1 MKPLK
6 LTIKGLN
13 SFVEAQ
19 TIDFEELSSRGI
31 FGIFGPTGSGKSTI
45 LDGITL
51 ALYGDLARRSNG
63 FVNSGE
69 EVRQASISFV
79 FRIDGKIPRTYQ
91 VDRSY
96 TKNKDLS
103 KKPVSKSVLKEI
115 TNGDPVILE
124 EGTGAVNQACEKLI
138 GLTKD
143 DFLRTVV
150 LPQGKFSEF
159 LMLTGKERNEM
170 LERLFNLEKYG
181 EALAG
186 RIGEEKRSISRN
198 MENLSG
204 RLSGYEDISQGILK
218 EMRKQQK
225 AWETEFENLKAQ
237 VQGMLEEFEEKKQIR
252 LWTQEQEG
260 YKAQMAL
267 LEQEKEKTALWEQ
280 KSKMAEE
287 VKAISPF
294 LEICS
299 QKEQQKE
306 EREASCQALKTALEA
321 ARKAEEGA
329 RALLEKSLEEEKQI
343 PALEAKQRNLEL
355 AIPKNEALAVLEE
368 EDRRR
373 EKELSHL
380 ETLLLKLAETQEKR
394 KESLN
399 GEKKE
404 REELLRQLEACQIS
418 VETRKL
424 VQDGVLLERD
434 YKTAVKGVKKGE
446 AQRNSLKEQIF
457 SQSETERKL
466 KEEEEQVS
474 SELAGRRAQ
483 EREQMARTFREAL
496 EEGKPC
502 PVCGSIHHDLALV
515 AEEVNHLL
523 KGEGEQ
529 GQRIEDLEE
538 EGREIG
544 QKHGTAQALLS
555 ALLAKNEAAEETVKE
570 QREQMESMKKD
581 WELKRAACLEL
592 EKEPVKEAATG
603 SALDYF
609 QKKQTQINEMDEK
622 TQELRRLEAELEE
635 KIKTLEEEQD
645 GARREETKA
654 QIDKAHLKAQKEE
667 ARETLESLKNEI
679 ASLAGDCQDVKKGLT
694 EVKNRIESIQNAV
707 QKAKQTLEEKT
718 QDFQDIKH
726 RLEVEETNRIHAIT
740 GLEEAKQQLSR
751 TLLQCPGLKKETE
764 DQGISLEEAAASW
777 KETDE
782 ELALLKEEIRRRQEE
797 TVRLTNLIR
806 EKALQLDG
814 RSLTEEEWNQ
824 ALLEKEEMET
834 SLENKRTEGTR
845 LSDQILRG
853 KRRLQEKETLMA
865 DYEKKEHR
873 LSLVLQI
880 EKLIKGKRFVEYVAR
895 EKLSYVSRE
904 ASVLLRKLSM
914 GNYELECNAQG
925 HFRII
930 DYKNGGIRREV
941 GTLSGG
947 EIFLASLS
955 LALALSSQIQLTNHA
970 PLELFFLDE
979 GFGTLDDGLL
989 DVVMEALET
998 LHGISSRSIGLITH
1012 VEKIRSQIPVK
1023 LMVTPAESGGKGSRV
1038 EIVYS

>member
-544 QKHGTAQALLS
+544 QKHGIAQALLS

-834 SLENKRTEGTR
+834 CLENKRTEGTR

>member
-19 TIDFEELSSRGI
+19 TIDFEELSSGGI

>member
-523 KGEGEQ
+523 KGEREQ

>member
-115 TNGDPVILE
+115 TNGAPVILE

-225 AWETEFENLKAQ
+225 DWETEFENLKAQ
-237 VQGMLEEFEEKKQIR
+237 AQGMLEEFEEKKQIR

-343 PALEAKQRNLEL
+343 PALEVKQRNLEL
-355 AIPKNEALAVLEE
+355 AIPKNEALTVLEE

-373 EKELSHL
+373 EKELSHV

-434 YKTAVKGVKKGE
+434 YKTAVKGLKKGE
-446 AQRNSLKEQIF
+446 AQRDSLKEQIL

-466 KEEEEQVS
+466 KEEEKQVS

-523 KGEGEQ
+523 RGEGEQ

-538 EGREIG
+538 ESREIG

-592 EKEPVKEAATG
+592 EKEPFKEAATG

-679 ASLAGDCQDVKKGLT
+679 ASLAGDCHDVKKGLT

-824 ALLEKEEMET
+824 ALLKKEEMET

-873 LSLVLQI
+873 WGLVLQI

>member
-777 KETDE
+777 KEPDE
-782 ELALLKEEIRRRQEE
+782 ELALLTEEIRRRQEE